1 MEVFLNIIN
10 FFLSLPRNIL
20 RFFFF
25 EYKHDESIRNLYIE
39 SARKLKKIY
48 QKFFASTL
56 VDNDTRS
63 LLFEIYDEAS
73 LYLHR
78 DVVKHIESVKTL
90 MFENMSLN
98 ASLNGIKDDIKRKK
112 VANRLNEISNEINE
126 LSKKYLQ
133 VYRNHILQDGF
144 MCKVKGCF
152 DETKKELQ
160 KVEEIVK

>member
-1 MEVFLNIIN
+1 MESLIN
-10 FFLSLPRNIL
+10 LVNMLLSLPRNIL

-25 EYKHDESIRNLYIE
+25 EYKHDTSIRNLYIE
-39 SARKLKKIY
+39 SARKLKQIY
-48 QKFFASTL
+48 QRFFASSQ

-78 DVVKHIESVKTL
+78 DVVKHIESVKSL
-90 MFENMSLN
+90 MLENMNLN
-98 ASLNGIKDDIKRKK
+98 AKLKGVKDNNKK
-112 VANRLNEISNEINE
+112 EEIANRLYQISIQINE

-133 VYRNHILQDGF
+133 IYRNHILQDGF